1 MTIFQKRFLPSLQI
15 FIASNDVRPLWKPAA
30 AKVASIRSWNYQANK
45 PLIDLPMAFT
55 PSKDQKRRER
65 EQKKLDKRMARED
78 ARAEKLEALQLAAEA
93 DIELTEEQI
102 QAKIEADFE
111 AELEAEAAA
120 ERESKIAC

>member
-1 MTIFQKRFLPSLQI
+1 LICPSLQI
-15 FIASNDVRPLWKPAA
+15 FIASNDDRPLWKSAA
-30 AKVASIRSWNYQANK
+30 AKVASNWSWNYQANK
-45 PLIDLPMAFT
+45 PLKDLSMAFT

-65 EQKKLDKRMARED
+65 EQKKLDKRMTRED
-78 ARAEKLEALQLAAEA
+78 ARAEKLEALQIAAEA

-120 ERESKIAC
+120 ERESRIAC